1 MLIEEFREHVLPS
14 LADVFQGMVTEMKPT
29 VEIEYC
35 IGSTM
40 DSYVL
45 VLAASSGKNLA
56 LAKRFSESFEKKGV
70 TAKIVDLTTLHW
82 PVYTP
87 ELDGDRDKSPDTSEL
102 SSLILNSTALV
113 VCAPEYNG
121 VMPPALNNTIA
132 WLSVESDD
140 FRKLFNNRS
149 VLLATHS
156 GGGGAHCLMAMRHQF
171 SFLGSNVIGRSMTLN
186 KSKPFSQETMD
197 DLIQRVL
204 Q

>member
-1 MLIEEFREHVLPS
+1 M
-14 LADVFQGMVTEMKPT
+14 VFTHEPT
-29 VEIEYC
+29 IEIEQAISY
-35 IGSTM
+35 SM

-45 VLAASSGKNLA
+45 VLAASSGKNLD
-56 LAKRFSESFEKKGV
+56 LAHRFSEAFVAKGMGAQV
-70 TAKIVDLTTLHW
+70 VDLTTLEW

-87 ELDGDRDKSPDTSEL
+87 ELDGDSKREPDTSSLSEL
-102 SSLILNSTALV
+102 IANSDALV

-132 WLSVESDD
+132 WLSVQSDD
-140 FRKLFNNRS
+140 FRRLFNNRT

-156 GGGGAHCLMAMRHQF
+156 GGGGTHCLMAMRHQF
-171 SFLGSNVIGRSMTLN
+171 SFLGSNVIGRSMNLN
-186 KSKPFSQETMD
+186 KSKPYSQKTMD

>member
-1 MLIEEFREHVLPS
+1 MLFKEFCEHSFTPVV
-14 LADVFQGMVTEMKPT
+14 AVFQGMVPELKPT
-29 VEIEYC
+29 VEIEYG
-35 IGSTM
+35 IGYTM

-45 VLAASSGKNLA
+45 VLAASSGKNLV
-56 LAKRFSESFEKKGV
+56 LAQRFSESFEREGMN
-70 TAKIVDLTTLHW
+70 AKIVDLTTLHW

-102 SSLILNSTALV
+102 SSLILNSSALV

-140 FRKLFNNRS
+140 FRKLFNNRT

>member
-1 MLIEEFREHVLPS
+1 
-14 LADVFQGMVTEMKPT
+14 MKPT

-35 IGSTM
+35 HRCSM

-45 VLAASSGKNLA
+45 VLAASSGKNLV
-56 LAKRFSESFEKKGV
+56 LAQRFSESFEKKGMNV
-70 TAKIVDLTTLHW
+70 KIIDLTTLHW

-87 ELDGDRDKSPDTSEL
+87 ELDGDSDKSPNTSEL
-102 SSLILNSTALV
+102 SSLILNSSALV

-140 FRKLFNNRS
+140 FRQLFNNRK

-197 DLIQRVL
+197 DLVQRVL
-204 Q
+204 E